1 MSRGAESSD
10 SSPCDGCR
18 ARFFCIIDVFNGRR
32 DQVIVDC
39 GEASEVELAFGVIR
53 EREEFL
59 VSLRQDL
66 ESQLKHYRLGMNAAA
81 DV

>member
-1 MSRGAESSD
+1 M
-10 SSPCDGCR
+10 
-18 ARFFCIIDVFNGRR
+18 
-32 DQVIVDC
+32 IVDC